1 LKSGRVN
8 MASTIAFAYE
18 QQRVLRKIPHDLVS
32 AGLEKSNRLR
42 GGGFLL
48 RAVAALVLRP
58 AVVS

>member
-1 LKSGRVN
+1 